1 MSDPEPVV
9 VSPCIAICRID
20 SAKRWCEGCL
30 RTLDEIAAWGSLS
43 NAGKRAVL
51 LDVEQRRL
59 PQNASGVSD

>member
-1 MSDPEPVV
+1 M
-9 VSPCIAICRID
+9 
-20 SAKRWCEGCL
+20 